1 MELQMKVAEAVHVLN
16 HDTQSCNRVAANQW
30 LVHFQQTDAA
40 WEVAT
45 SILTSSPPPPHS
57 PSSSSSAA
65 SSSSASASA
74 ADSELEFFA
83 AQILKRKIQN
93 EGCFLQLGA
102 KDALLNALLLAA
114 KRFSSS
120 GPPQLLTQICLALSA
135 LILRGVE
142 NGKPIEQ
149 LFYSLQ
155 NLQSQEDGNIAVLEM
170 LTVLPEEVF
179 DTHNTDSKLTS
190 AFRTQYCRELLS
202 HTPVVLEFLLQQSEK
217 SFDAATAQLHG
228 HERSRKILRCLLSW
242 VRAGCFSEIPQG
254 SLPAHPL
261 LNFVFGS
268 LQVLSSF
275 DLAIEVLIELVSR
288 HEGLP
293 QFLLCRVHFLKE
305 VLLLPALTKGDEKV
319 IGGLACLLSEIG
331 QAAPSLI
338 VEASAEAL
346 SLADALL
353 RCVAFPSEDWE
364 IADSTLQF
372 WSSLASYI
380 LGLDEDSTKS
390 RKHVE
395 EMFSSLFSA
404 LLDALLSRA
413 QVDESIFNDER
424 GNPDLPDGLVHFR
437 MNLVELLVDI
447 CQLLSSATFI
457 QKLFIGGW
465 TSANVPIPWTE
476 VESKL
481 FALNVVAEVVLQEGQ
496 SFDFSVIMQLVTML
510 SIWPSDELKGY
521 VCFVYRSL
529 ADVVGSY
536 SKLISAFQS
545 NARSLLLFLATGISE
560 PLSSNACAS
569 ALRKICED
577 ASAVIYEPANLE
589 ILMWVGEGLEKRN
602 LPLEYEEEIVSAISL
617 ILGSVPNQELKGN
630 LLARLLSSSYEAIGK
645 LVEEDNKHSLRQN
658 PATYTQILTSAA
670 RGLYRMGTVF
680 SHLGTSL
687 PTGPSADDPILA
699 LLTVFWPMLEKLFMS
714 GHLENGNLAAA
725 ACRALSQAVQSSGQH
740 FVAVLPKVLD
750 CLSTNFLS
758 FQSHECYIRT
768 DEHQESRL
776 QSTTPELQS
785 LMGTVFSHLGTSLPT
800 GPSADDPILA
810 LLTVFWP
817 MLEKLFMSGHL
828 ENGNLA
834 AAACRALSQAVQ
846 SSGQH
851 FVAVLPKV
859 LDCLSTNFLSF
870 QSHECYI
877 RTASVVIEEF
887 GHREDYGP
895 LFVTTFERFTYAVS
909 VVALNSSYICDQEPD
924 LVEAY
929 TNFASTF
936 VRGSPKEVLAASS
949 SLLEVSFQ
957 KAAICCTAMHR
968 GAALA
973 AMSYLSCFLDAGLA
987 SLLECLTCISE
998 GSFSAIAIQI
1008 IYHSGEGLVSNVVY
1022 ALLGVSA
1029 MSRVHKCAT
1038 ILQQLAAICS
1048 LSERTTWKA
1057 NLCWESLHGWLHS
1070 AVHTL
1075 PVEYLNQGEAE
1086 SVVPV
1091 WLKALAGAASDCL
1104 ESKSCDGGKN
1114 NYGHMQGKGGR
1125 VLKRLLREFADS
1137 HRNAPNLT

>member
-481 FALNVVAEVVLQEGQ
+481 FALNVVRTTCIFVFRPQKLLWLHACKQLFILLSSPSLNLECLRVAVSVQ
-496 SFDFSVIMQLVTML
+496 S
-510 SIWPSDELKGY
+510 
-521 VCFVYRSL
+521 VYRSL

-670 RGLYRMGTVF
+670 RGLYR
-680 SHLGTSL
+680 
-687 PTGPSADDPILA
+687 
-699 LLTVFWPMLEKLFMS
+699 
-714 GHLENGNLAAA
+714 
-725 ACRALSQAVQSSGQH
+725 
-740 FVAVLPKVLD
+740 
-750 CLSTNFLS
+750 
-758 FQSHECYIRT
+758 
-768 DEHQESRL
+768 
-776 QSTTPELQS
+776 
-785 LMGTVFSHLGTSLPT
+785 MGTVFSHLGTSLPT

-1029 MSRVHKCAT
+1029 MSRVNTTLNCITLPALLLSLFSCSKDNVD
-1038 ILQQLAAICS
+1038 ILCFS
-1048 LSERTTWKA
+1048 LSVSDYLTA
-1057 NLCWESLHGWLHS
+1057 LVIQ
-1070 AVHTL
+1070 VHTL